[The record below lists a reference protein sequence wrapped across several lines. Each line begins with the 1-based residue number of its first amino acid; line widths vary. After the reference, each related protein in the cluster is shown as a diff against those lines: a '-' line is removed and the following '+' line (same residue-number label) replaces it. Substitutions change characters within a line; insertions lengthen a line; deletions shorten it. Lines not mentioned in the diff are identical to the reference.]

1 MSNSK
6 ENEASNIN
14 LDKNKQTK
22 WEYRII
28 HLNID
33 NNEKQSSNPTEASN
47 KLGGSLSPEFLSKEF
62 PNQYGESKQQSQ
74 KHPATQL
81 QEILNLFGEE
91 CWELFEIT
99 NIGRLQMLFF
109 KRKKS
114 DIIKN

>member
-1 MSNSK
+1 MSNSQD
-6 ENEASNIN
+6 NESSNIN
-14 LDKNKQTK
+14 FDNKNLPK

-33 NNEKQSSNPTEASN
+33 NNEKQSPNPTEASN

-62 PNQYGESKQQSQ
+62 PKQYGDSKQESP

-91 CWELFEIT
+91 CWELFEISDV
-99 NIGRLQMLFF
+99 GRLKMLFF
-109 KRKKS
+109 KRKKITS
-114 DIIKN
+114 E

>member
-1 MSNSK
+1 MSTSQK
-6 ENEASNIN
+6 NESSNIN
-14 LDKNKQTK
+14 FENKNQTK

-33 NNEKQSSNPTEASN
+33 NNEKQSPNPTEASN

-62 PNQYGESKQQSQ
+62 PKQYGDSKQEPP

-91 CWELFEIT
+91 CWELFEISDV
-99 NIGRLQMLFF
+99 GRLKMLFF
-109 KRKKS
+109 KRKK
-114 DIIKN
+114 

>member
-1 MSNSK
+1 MSSLN
-6 ENEASNIN
+6 ENESSNFE
-14 LDKNKQTK
+14 LDQKYQTK

-33 NNEKQSSNPTEASN
+33 NNEKQPPNPTEASN

-62 PNQYGESKQQSQ
+62 PKQYGDAKQNSP

-91 CWELFEIT
+91 SWELFEIS
-99 NIGRLQMLFF
+99 NIGKLKMLFF
-109 KRKKS
+109 KRRK
-114 DIIKN
+114 IID